1 MPLANAIGKCHASAE
16 TSVPIRSCWLEATS
30 SGLPGNAARA
40 CLAWLACLY
49 PLLTYYSDS
58 CSAWILRCCLFQ
70 SHRKISKF
78 HMDWRWLEVHG
89 DLVDEKGEE
98 VGLIRLRRTTG
109 NSVVSNLKV
118 PGSTTWG
125 NPNEAIGWWR
135 DQWHPGAPTFHP
147 EESPSV
153 EPPNLSHSK
162 LLSDGFCFQLEQ
174 KPGVCMSESFS
185 STRQVVAR
193 SLGWFG
199 PRHSPFSRGS
209 SSELLNQRWTA
220 SFFFG
225 VNGLKQHVHLSQV
238 ELQGAGRL

>member
-1 MPLANAIGKCHASAE
+1 MLAWSHLQWFAGERCNGLLSLIGMPLPPVDILFWFMFRLN
-16 TSVPIRSCWLEATS
+16 PQM
-30 SGLPGNAARA
+30 LP
-40 CLAWLACLY
+40 L
-49 PLLTYYSDS
+49 S
-58 CSAWILRCCLFQ
+58 
-70 SHRKISKF
+70 SHRQISKF

-193 SLGWFG
+193 SLGWVG